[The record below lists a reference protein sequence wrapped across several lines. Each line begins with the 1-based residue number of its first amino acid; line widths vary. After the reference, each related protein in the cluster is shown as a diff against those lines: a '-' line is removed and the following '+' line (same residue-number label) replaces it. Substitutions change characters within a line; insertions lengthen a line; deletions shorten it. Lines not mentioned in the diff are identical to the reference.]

1 MTAKKKVLMAWF
13 RSGDRITPYVRRL
26 EEAGLEVVPN
36 PHGRLLNEAELL
48 AALPGVFATVASMEP
63 YTDRVLRE
71 AKDLR
76 VIARFG
82 VGYDKIDVAAAT
94 RHGVIVAMAFGCNH
108 EAVADWTLTLMTG
121 IAGQLVRHHRR
132 VIENRWGYDLPRG
145 LWGATVGIVGLGRI
159 GKAVARRCRG
169 FDMRILAHDVIQDEA
184 FAREH
189 GVTFVPL
196 ETLLR
201 ESDFVTIHAPH
212 GPDTDALI
220 DAKRLALMKPTA
232 FLINT
237 ARGGLID
244 EAALYEALAARG
256 IAGAALD
263 VFRTEPLPADS
274 PLRSLDNVILTPH
287 MAGLD
292 LTAERALADRCV
304 ESVIAVAEGKSPGAE
319 YVLNPEALGSTQ
331 RGPAIPA

>member
-1 MTAKKKVLMAWF
+1 
-13 RSGDRITPYVRRL
+13 
-26 EEAGLEVVPN
+26 
-36 PHGRLLNEAELL
+36 
-48 AALPGVFATVASMEP
+48 
-63 YTDRVLRE
+63 
-71 AKDLR
+71 
-76 VIARFG
+76 
-82 VGYDKIDVAAAT
+82 
-94 RHGVIVAMAFGCNH
+94 
-108 EAVADWTLTLMTG
+108 
-121 IAGQLVRHHRR
+121 
-132 VIENRWGYDLPRG
+132 
-145 LWGATVGIVGLGRI
+145 
-159 GKAVARRCRG
+159 
-169 FDMRILAHDVIQDEA
+169 MRILAYDVVQDEA

-189 GVTFVPL
+189 GVLFVPL

-220 DAKRLALMKPTA
+220 NAKRLALMKPTA

-244 EAALYEALAARG
+244 EAALYEALAARR

-274 PLRSLDNVILTPH
+274 PLRSLDNVVLTPH

-292 LTAERALADRCV
+292 FTAEQALADRCV
-304 ESVIAVAEGKSPGAE
+304 ESVIAVAEGRSPGAE

-331 RGPAIPA
+331 RGAPLPV

>member
-1 MTAKKKVLMAWF
+1 MGERKKVLLGWF
-13 RSGDRITPYVRRL
+13 RSGDRIAPYVRRL

-36 PHGRLLNEAELL
+36 PLNRLLNEDELI
-48 AALPGVFATVASMEP
+48 AALPGVFATIASMEP
-63 YTDRVLRE
+63 YTDRVFRE

-82 VGYDKIDVAAAT
+82 VGYDKVDVEAAT

-121 IAGQLVRHHRR
+121 IAGHLPRHHQR
-132 VIENRWGYDLPRG
+132 VLEGRWGYDLPRG
-145 LWGATVGIVGLGRI
+145 LWRTTVGIVGLGRI

-169 FDMRILAHDVIQDEA
+169 FDMRILAYDVQRDEA

-189 GVTFVPL
+189 GVAFVPL

-201 ESDFVTIHAPH
+201 EADFVTIHAPH
-212 GPDTDALI
+212 SPDTDALI
-220 DAKRLALMKPTA
+220 NTARLALMKPTA

-244 EAALYEALAARG
+244 EAALYQALATRK

-263 VFRTEPLPADS
+263 VFRTEPLQPDS
-274 PLRSLDNVILTPH
+274 PLRRLENVILTPH

-292 LTAERALADRCV
+292 LGAEGTLADRCV
-304 ESVIAVAEGKSPGAE
+304 QSILAVAQGRSPGAE
-319 YVLNPEALGSTQ
+319 YVLNPAALASTQ
-331 RGPAIPA
+331 RGPAIAA